1 MPGGQNR
8 PQNAGEIRLERRLVL
23 ASWFAAEL
31 GYSTPQRM
39 LDALKEFNG
48 EWGDCHPALGG
59 ILNGDSWRCRRR
71 GKEMQLQ
78 EEELR
83 EYDRNIGEDLR
94 QMNRARGKG
103 GRGERVGL
111 KYFQYLAL
119 LASEHFL
126 ARRESPKTLAAEL
139 NDFRL
144 SSPPGTLW
152 PEYRG
157 AEDLNKLALW
167 MATGSGKT
175 LLMHLHY
182 LQFMRRLPFKPDH
195 VILLTPNEELSAQH
209 LREMGLSGIPHF
221 RHGDSG
227 VWATAENAVGVL
239 ECTKLRVGKKRGQGM
254 TEGTDSFEG
263 RNLVF
268 ADEGHRGAGGD
279 VFMEARRALA
289 AGGFCFEYSA
299 TFGQALYAAAKGD
312 LAAEYGRAIAL
323 DYSYK
328 HFYNNGYGK
337 DFRVLNLAG
346 DPSDEETDVMM
357 LGNLLSFCQQRM
369 LYADKDNKDALA
381 AHNLHSPLLL
391 LLGTT
396 VGGGKET
403 DTDLARILLFLHRA
417 ALDSDGRL
425 ARAAGNILRGESGIP
440 AQNGGDAFAGRLGF
454 LRQNFKEDG
463 AAALAKLRKIV
474 FHADAA
480 GPLRLRPVK
489 NARGEIG
496 LSVGEGDPFG
506 LAFVGSPAKLRD
518 LAMKRGKAEGMEALE
533 DAVGESLFAGINRPR
548 PQSPVNILIGAKKF
562 MEGWSSWRVSGMGL
576 LNVGR
581 GEGSQIIQLFGRG
594 VRLQGREKS
603 LKRVSA
609 EDGGISED
617 ALRKLR
623 ELETLNIFGSRA
635 DFVARF
641 AKFLER
647 EGVTQEETLEVPIKD
662 SDENFFRRGL
672 QIPVFPPPKDFSETV
687 TVSAAAKTKGEKIPH
702 VTVDF
707 STRALM
713 VSGENWEGQAAAA
726 GGTHEFTA
734 EILETLDFDELRRRL
749 LRRREEAGFS
759 NLLILRGEL
768 KGILQ
773 NHCSVIAQQ
782 FGPPQNFAESRKL
795 HDIAFLALWKFAE
808 SLRRICGKKWE
819 AEGTRYAALDKEYAE
834 LDKGRGRN
842 FPRHYT
848 VRAANKEVAD
858 EVRRLLE
865 NCKLLYKEEDLHGAS
880 ALPRVYFS
888 SHLYQPLLVERKST
902 EAGVK
907 PQHDPKRH
915 AQIVSPPKLNKGERN
930 FVESLRIHLETSGV
944 PDGEYFLLRNLSRG
958 KGVGFFMDAGFF
970 PDFILW
976 IKRGDNQRIVFIE
989 PHGLR
994 MDAHPDKSQKVQL
1007 HKWLA
1012 EVSDNLAEINP
1023 EWQNLRMDSFII
1035 SQTDIKELQKIW
1047 GEEWTDGRFADNH
1060 ILFPRE
1066 DHGHIADILK

>member
-1 MPGGQNR
+1 MSNGAND
-8 PQNAGEIRLERRLVL
+8 EIRLERRLIL

-31 GYSTPQRM
+31 GYSTPQQM

-48 EWGDCHPALGG
+48 KWGDCHPALGG
-59 ILNGDSWRCRRR
+59 ILNGDSWRRRRR

-94 QMNRARGKG
+94 QMNRAREKG

-157 AEDLNKLALW
+157 AEDLDKLALW

-239 ECTKLRVGKKRGQGM
+239 ECTKLRVGKKRGKGM

-279 VFMEARRALA
+279 VFMEARRTLA

-369 LYADKDNKDALA
+369 LFEDEEKSLA
-381 AHNLHSPLLL
+381 AHNLQSPLLL

-425 ARAAGNILRGESGIP
+425 ARAAGDILRGESGIP
-440 AQNGGDAFAGRLGF
+440 AQNGGDAFAGRLDF
-454 LRQNFKEDG
+454 LRKHFKENG
-463 AAALAKLRKIV
+463 PATLAKLRKIV

-506 LAFVGSPAKLRD
+506 LAFVGSPAKLQK
-518 LAMKRGKAEGMEALE
+518 LAMLRGEPEGMEALE
-533 DAVGESLFAGINRPR
+533 DAVGKSLFAGINRLR

-603 LKRVSA
+603 LKRASA
-609 EDGGISED
+609 EDGGHGISED

-662 SDENFFRRGL
+662 SDKKFFQRGL
-672 QIPVFPPPKDFSETV
+672 QIPVFPPLKDFSETV
-687 TVSAAAKTKGEKIPH
+687 TVSAAAKTKEEKNPH

-713 VSGENWEGQAAAA
+713 VSGENWEAQAVAA
-726 GGTHEFTA
+726 GGVHEFKA
-734 EILETLDFDELRRRL
+734 EILETLDFGELHRRL
-749 LRRREEAGFS
+749 LRRREETGFS

-768 KGILQ
+768 KGVLKK
-773 NHCSVIAQQ
+773 HCSVIAQQ

-808 SLRRICGKKWE
+808 SLRRVRGKKWE
-819 AEGTRYAALDKEYAE
+819 TEGTRYAALDK
-834 LDKGRGRN
+834 KRGGN

-858 EVRRLLE
+858 AVRHLLE
-865 NCKLLYKEEDLHGAS
+865 DCNSLYKGEDLHGAS

-958 KGVGFFMDAGFF
+958 KGVGFFMDAGFY

-976 IKRGDNQRIVFIE
+976 IKRGDKQRIVFIE
-989 PHGLR
+989 PHGLLL
-994 MDAHPDKSQKVQL
+994 DKHPDYNQKVGL
-1007 HKWLA
+1007 YKTLA
-1012 EVSDNLAEINP
+1012 KTSKDLAQTTP
-1023 EWQNLRMDSFII
+1023 EWENVRMDSFII
-1035 SQTDIKELQKIW
+1035 SETDAETLQEHW
-1047 GEEWTDGRFADNH
+1047 GKDWTEDQCADNH
-1060 ILFPRE
+1060 ILFPKK
-1066 DHGHIADILK
+1066 DHGHIAHILKDED

>member
-1 MPGGQNR
+1 MSNGAN
-8 PQNAGEIRLERRLVL
+8 NEIRLERRLVL

-59 ILNGDSWRCRRR
+59 ILNGDSWRRRRR

-157 AEDLNKLALW
+157 AEDLDKLALW

-299 TFGQALYAAAKGD
+299 TFGQALYAAAKED

-425 ARAAGNILRGESGIP
+425 ARAAGDILRGESGIP
-440 AQNGGDAFAGRLGF
+440 AQNGGDAFAGRLDF

-496 LSVGEGDPFG
+496 LSVGVGNPFG
-506 LAFVGSPAKLRD
+506 LAFVGSPAKLRE

-533 DAVGESLFAGINRPR
+533 DAGGRVAFCGDKPPAPAIAGEH
-548 PQSPVNILIGAKKF
+548 
-562 MEGWSSWRVSGMGL
+562 
-576 LNVGR
+576 
-581 GEGSQIIQLFGRG
+581 
-594 VRLQGREKS
+594 
-603 LKRVSA
+603 
-609 EDGGISED
+609 
-617 ALRKLR
+617 
-623 ELETLNIFGSRA
+623 
-635 DFVARF
+635 
-641 AKFLER
+641 
-647 EGVTQEETLEVPIKD
+647 
-662 SDENFFRRGL
+662 SD
-672 QIPVFPPPKDFSETV
+672 
-687 TVSAAAKTKGEKIPH
+687 
-702 VTVDF
+702 
-707 STRALM
+707 
-713 VSGENWEGQAAAA
+713 
-726 GGTHEFTA
+726 
-734 EILETLDFDELRRRL
+734 
-749 LRRREEAGFS
+749 
-759 NLLILRGEL
+759 
-768 KGILQ
+768 
-773 NHCSVIAQQ
+773 
-782 FGPPQNFAESRKL
+782 
-795 HDIAFLALWKFAE
+795 
-808 SLRRICGKKWE
+808 
-819 AEGTRYAALDKEYAE
+819 
-834 LDKGRGRN
+834 
-842 FPRHYT
+842 
-848 VRAANKEVAD
+848 
-858 EVRRLLE
+858 
-865 NCKLLYKEEDLHGAS
+865 
-880 ALPRVYFS
+880 
-888 SHLYQPLLVERKST
+888 
-902 EAGVK
+902 
-907 PQHDPKRH
+907 
-915 AQIVSPPKLNKGERN
+915 
-930 FVESLRIHLETSGV
+930 
-944 PDGEYFLLRNLSRG
+944 
-958 KGVGFFMDAGFF
+958 
-970 PDFILW
+970 
-976 IKRGDNQRIVFIE
+976 
-989 PHGLR
+989 
-994 MDAHPDKSQKVQL
+994 
-1007 HKWLA
+1007 
-1012 EVSDNLAEINP
+1012 
-1023 EWQNLRMDSFII
+1023 
-1035 SQTDIKELQKIW
+1035 W
-1047 GEEWTDGRFADNH
+1047 GEEIHGGLEQLARFGNGAFECGQGGGFADYSIVRARSAPAGAGKVAKTDVGGGRRNQ
-1060 ILFPRE
+1060 R
-1066 DHGHIADILK
+1066 GRAARSCGSWRR